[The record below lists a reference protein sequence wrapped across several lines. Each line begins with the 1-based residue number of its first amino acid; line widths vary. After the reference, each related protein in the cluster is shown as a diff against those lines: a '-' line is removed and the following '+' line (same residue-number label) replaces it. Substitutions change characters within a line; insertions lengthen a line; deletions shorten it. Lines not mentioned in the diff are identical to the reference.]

1 MALDTRGFATGF
13 TQGFGM
19 MDQYQNRQKQIGLQE
34 QRLGLQQEQ
43 IEYGKE
49 QDALNRDLSERQLGI
64 QVDQQAQSQANWEAN
79 HELQERTT
87 NATLANQAH
96 TRKRQAKQDKQS
108 DTEHQSQQDMEYAKS
123 FYANLAAGQT
133 QFDDDAF
140 QRLSEIQKRNPQFIG
155 HPVQKTLKD
164 RKAFAQNQQAL
175 QTTTA
180 SIQKLFMPDAEL
192 TGEDAQA
199 IMSANVDV
207 TRAASPAA
215 PQAVA
220 IVERVFDPKDDFNEN
235 SPQALGAFNHI
246 FGDLVGEGK
255 RITGVYPGR
264 TPGTIVLDLDTPNAK
279 GVPAT
284 ANRSTADEGDD
295 EVLEIPVEK
304 AINALKGFK
313 SLSQEFEVN
322 PEASEKAMRFART
335 MGLAPQAKKKDKPKV
350 YTEATYTENA
360 IGDPKK
366 TGERSYIL
374 VEDPKTGR
382 HYKQHLEEDP
392 KGGFDDISLD
402 EEVAM
407 AREEVANGTI
417 TPEQFQAIYGV
428 PFQQQQAAPTRPQAS
443 GIPNQVGRPTA
454 TRGAPQPAQP
464 RGLTDPRNAPL
475 SQFGIR

>member
-49 QDALNRDLSERQLGI
+49 QDAFNRDLAERRLGM
-64 QVDQQAQSQANWEAN
+64 QADQQAQSQANWEAN
-79 HELQERTT
+79 HELHERTT
-87 NATLANQAH
+87 NATLANQAN
-96 TRKRQAKQDKQS
+96 TRKRQAKKDKQS
-108 DTEHQSQQDMEYAKS
+108 DTEYQSQQDMDYAKS

-133 QFDDDAF
+133 KFDEDSF
-140 QRLSEIQKRNPQFIG
+140 KRLSDIQKRNPQFIG
-155 HPVQKTLKD
+155 HPLQKTLKD
-164 RKAFAQNQQAL
+164 RRAFSQNQQAL

-220 IVERVFDPKDDFNEN
+220 IVERVFDPSDDFNEN

-264 TPGTIVLDLDTPNAK
+264 TPGTISLDLDTPNAK
-279 GVPAT
+279 GVPVT
-284 ANRSTADEGDD
+284 ANRGTADDGDD
-295 EVLEIPVEK
+295 EVLEIPIEK

-322 PEASEKAMRFART
+322 PDAAEKAMRFART
-335 MGLAPQAKKKDKPKV
+335 MGLAPEAKNKDKDQPKV
-350 YTEATYTENA
+350 HTEKEYNDMGAEV
-360 IGDPKK
+360 
-366 TGERSYIL
+366 GERAYTLIT
-374 VEDPKTGR
+374 DPKTGR
-382 HYKQHLEEDP
+382 HYKQYLEEDP
-392 KGGFDDISLD
+392 KSDFDDVSLD
-402 EEVAM
+402 EEIAI

-428 PFQQQQAAPTRPQAS
+428 LFQEQQAAPTPPNPS
-443 GIPNQVGRPTA
+443 GTPNQVGRPTA
-454 TRGAPQPAQP
+454 TRGAPQSQQP
-464 RGLTDPRNAPL
+464 LGLTDPRNAPL
-475 SQFGIR
+475 SQFGIK